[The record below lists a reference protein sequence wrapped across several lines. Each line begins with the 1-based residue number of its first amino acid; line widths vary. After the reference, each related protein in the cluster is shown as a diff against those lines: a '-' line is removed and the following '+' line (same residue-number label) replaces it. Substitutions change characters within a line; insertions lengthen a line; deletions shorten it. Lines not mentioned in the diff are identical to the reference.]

1 MQTRSS
7 PGPRRLIHGGLILFA
22 LLSLSEVGRAR
33 AENLDEGKPPARL
46 FAENCASCHRS
57 PRGLAKGR
65 FRLSLYLFMQKH
77 YASNASSAWALS
89 SYLESVDSG
98 NRKARAS
105 GAPPRHRGAGR
116 AAPGTGP
123 SLRPPLPVPER

>member
-1 MQTRSS
+1 MPTQSPPRHRRPVLACLALSGLLLLG
-7 PGPRRLIHGGLILFA
+7 PGPL
-22 LLSLSEVGRAR
+22 R

-57 PRGLAKGR
+57 PRGLSKGR

-89 SYLESVDSG
+89 SYLASVDSG
-98 NRKARAS
+98 NRNARAS
-105 GAPPRHRGAGR
+105 TPSSRHRGSHATTGST
-116 AAPGTGP
+116 AA
-123 SLRPPLPVPER
+123 LRPPMPVPQR